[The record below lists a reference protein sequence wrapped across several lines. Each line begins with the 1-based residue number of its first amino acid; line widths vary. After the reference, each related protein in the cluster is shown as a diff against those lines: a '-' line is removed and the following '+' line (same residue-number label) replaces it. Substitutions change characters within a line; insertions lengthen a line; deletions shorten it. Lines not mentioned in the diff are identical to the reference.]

1 MPKGTFNFP
10 DKFLWGTATAA
21 HQVEGNNTNNDF
33 WAWEQ
38 VPGHIL
44 NDDKSGVACEWWAGR
59 WREDFDRA
67 QETYQNAHRL
77 SVEWARIQPAPEM
90 WDETALERYRQML
103 LGLKERGMTAMVTL
117 HHFTNPLWLAEM
129 GAWENEQVVPLF
141 AEYTRKVVEA
151 LGAHCRLWVTINEPN
166 VYMSAAYLGGV
177 FPPGKKD
184 LKLGVQVLANMAKA
198 HAAAYEVIHTLQ
210 PEAQVGAAIHWRGFT
225 PGDRNPITRISAR
238 QHHQVFNQAF
248 SQSLETG
255 KFETPL
261 LKLDIPESKG
271 TQDFI
276 GLNYY
281 TRDYLRFAP
290 NRRAEGYTER
300 FFKPDADLSENGFL
314 ANDPEAFKQAIR
326 WANQFHKPIY
336 ITENGCE
343 DSKDDFRRRY
353 LIEHI
358 HALWHMVNFNAPVK
372 GYFHWTLVDNFEW
385 ERGWSQRFGLW
396 ELDPVTQIRTKR
408 PSADLYADICRT
420 DSLSAEMV
428 EKYAPE
434 IYAKIFPG

>member
-1 MPKGTFNFP
+1 
-10 DKFLWGTATAA
+10 
-21 HQVEGNNTNNDF
+21 
-33 WAWEQ
+33 
-38 VPGHIL
+38 
-44 NDDKSGVACEWWAGR
+44 
-59 WREDFDRA
+59 
-67 QETYQNAHRL
+67 
-77 SVEWARIQPAPEM
+77 
-90 WDETALERYRQML
+90 
-103 LGLKERGMTAMVTL
+103 L
-117 HHFTNPLWLAEM
+117 HHFTNPLWLAES
-129 GAWENEQVVPLF
+129 GGWENEQVVQLF

-151 LGAHCRLWVTINEPN
+151 LGAHCRIWVTINEPN
-166 VYMSAAYLGGV
+166 VYMSMAFLQGV

-198 HAAAYEVIHTLQ
+198 HAAAYEVIHSLQ

-238 QHHQVFNQAF
+238 QYHQVFNEAF
-248 SQSLETG
+248 PQTLETG
-255 KFETPL
+255 KFITPL
-261 LKLDIPESKG
+261 LKLDIPEAKG

-290 NRRAEGYTER
+290 NQRAEGYTER
-300 FFKPDADLSENGFL
+300 FFKPDTDLSEHGFL
-314 ANDPEAFKQAIR
+314 ANDPEAFEQAIK

-343 DSKDDFRRRY
+343 DSQDDFRRRY

-358 HALWHMVNFNAPVK
+358 HALWHMVNYNAPVK

-396 ELDPVTQIRTKR
+396 DLDPQNQIRTKR
-408 PSADLYADICRT
+408 KSADLYAEICRT
-420 DSLSAEMV
+420 DSLSSEMV

-434 IYAKIFPG
+434 IYAKIFPE